1 MEEKERLE
9 KLNNYI
15 DILNDCRYEN
25 CVDLKSF
32 DACEGD
38 LDKDEIYKTC
48 LRKVRGQTIKCGDSF
63 IGRDRYLW
71 LEKTVK
77 IPEKQEDY
85 IPVGLFDFGK
95 TGVNN
100 KFGFESLLY
109 VNEKPYQAVD
119 GNHQEVY
126 FDLVAGRKVKL
137 TFLLWSG
144 LEGGGPKKKLKHT
157 INSAKIGL
165 LNLKTDEL
173 YYLLKNL
180 SDTLIIIEDK
190 RIKKELNIIIDNTL
204 DLLDN
209 NSISKALN
217 YLKASLKKIK
227 NNRQET
233 IYITG
238 HSHIDVMWLWRLKH
252 TREKIQRTFSTV
264 IKLMNE
270 YPEFKFIQSQ
280 PQLYKFLKED
290 NKILAKQVEN
300 KINNKQWE
308 IEGGMWLEADCN
320 IPSGESL
327 VRQFIHGTNYALK
340 EYGKK
345 CEYLWLPDVFG
356 YSYALPQIMK
366 LCDIN
371 TFMTTK
377 ISWNQV
383 NSMPNDL
390 FYWKGID
397 GTKILT
403 YFMNT
408 PNNNVRSV
416 KYGKVSNYSAEITP
430 IVVYGAWE
438 RFKNKDLSKD
448 LLIAYGYGDGGG
460 GPSRNLIKNAK
471 AIEKIPGL
479 PKIKFA
485 FPSELFKKLHQ
496 NVKDKDVPVWD
507 NELYLELHRGTY
519 TTEAN
524 SKKTNRKL
532 EYALLENEI
541 LASLVSL
548 NGKKYNKKVLD
559 NAWEDLL
566 LCQFH
571 DNLPGS
577 SIKEVYDDTK
587 ITYKNIKNNLDE
599 LEKENSSY
607 LFNKQKDTYTLY
619 RYADINNDELISIK
633 EKRNG
638 YFLDEEGNVLD
649 SQKENDK
656 YLIKTS
662 LKPYKPTLIRFIEG
676 KLNNKTIKTFDLK
689 HKTIETPF
697 YKIKWNKKGFLSS
710 IFDKENNKEVLDG
723 QGNILRAYVNRPKE
737 HDAWDI
743 DIEYLDKYD
752 DVKFDEVNIKEEGLL
767 RSVIEFKYHFNDS
780 IITQD
785 LIVYKD
791 NRRIDFKTHVS
802 WHEDHRLLRSL
813 FELNIDS
820 KKANYDIQ
828 FGHLERNTHWN
839 NSWDKAKFEVCAHK
853 WMDYSDKQYG
863 ISLLNDCKYGYSAIN
878 KTIGITL
885 LNSPKFPNPYADMG
899 EHDFTYSLLPHKN
912 KLGLSTID
920 EAILLNEPTK
930 VYKGK
935 TNDLRSILI
944 KNNDAVKI
952 DAFKKAEDNDGYILH
967 LHEVLGKKTKF
978 KIESDYAI
986 KKYCECNLLEENKRI
1001 IKDNKIEMEIKPFEI
1016 KAFRI
1021 WFS

>member
-15 DILNDCRYEN
+15 DILNDHRYEK
-25 CVDLKSF
+25 CVDLESF
-32 DACEGD
+32 DACEGN
-38 LDKDEIYKTC
+38 LDKDEVYNTC
-48 LRKVRGQTIKCGDSF
+48 LKKVRGKIVKCGDSF

-71 LEKTVK
+71 LEKTVA
-77 IPEKQEDY
+77 IPDKQEGY
-85 IPVGLFDFGK
+85 VPVGRFDFGK

-190 RIKKELNIIIDNTL
+190 KIKKELNIIIDNTL

-209 NSISKALN
+209 NSISKALK
-217 YLKASLKKIK
+217 YLKASLKKVK

-238 HSHIDVMWLWRLKH
+238 HSHIDVVWLWRLKH

-290 NKILAKQVEN
+290 NKTLAKQVEN

-327 VRQFIHGTNYALK
+327 VRQFIHGTNYILK

-366 LCDIN
+366 LCDID

-408 PNNNVRSV
+408 PNNNLRSV

-471 AIEKIPGL
+471 AIEEIPGL

-485 FPSELFKKLHQ
+485 FPSELFRKLHQ
-496 NVKDKDVPVWD
+496 NVKTKDVPVWD
-507 NELYLELHRGTY
+507 NELYLELHRATY

-524 SKKTNRKL
+524 SKKMNRKL
-532 EYALLENEI
+532 EFALLENEI
-541 LASLVSL
+541 LASLASL
-548 NGKKYNKKVLD
+548 NGQKYNKKVLD
-559 NAWEDLL
+559 NAWEELL

-587 ITYKNIKNNLDE
+587 ITYKNIKKNLDV

-607 LFNKQKDTYTLY
+607 LFSSKKDKYTLL
-619 RYADINNDELISIK
+619 RFADINNDELISIK
-633 EKRNG
+633 EKRDG
-638 YFLDEEGNVLD
+638 YFLDEKGNVLE
-649 SQKENDK
+649 SQKENDT
-656 YLIKTS
+656 YLIKVF
-662 LKPYKPTLIRFIEG
+662 LKPYTPTVISFKEA
-676 KLNNKTIKTFDLK
+676 KLNNKIIKTFDIK

-710 IFDKENNKEVLDG
+710 IFDKENNFEVLAG

-752 DVKFDEVNIKEEGLL
+752 DVVFDEVKIKEEGLL
-767 RSVIEFKYHFNDS
+767 RSVIEFKYHFNES
-780 IITQD
+780 SITQD
-785 LIVYKD
+785 LIIYKN

-820 KKANYDIQ
+820 KKASYDIQ
-828 FGHLERNTHWN
+828 FGHLKRNTHWR
-839 NSWDKAKFEVCAHK
+839 NSWDKAKFEVCGHK
-853 WMDYSDKQYG
+853 WMDYSDKDYG
-863 ISLLNDCKYGYSAIN
+863 VSLLNDCKYGYSAID

-899 EHDFTYSLLPHKN
+899 EHDFTYALLPHKG
-912 KLGLSTID
+912 KLGLTTID
-920 EAILLNEPTK
+920 EAILLNEHTK

-935 TNDLRSILI
+935 PNDLRSILI
-944 KNNDAVKI
+944 KDNDSVKI

-967 LHEVLGKKTKF
+967 VHEVLGKNAKCR
-978 KIESDYAI
+978 IESDYSI
-986 KKYCECNLLEENKRI
+986 KKYCECNLLEENKEI
-1001 IKDNKIEMEIKPFEI
+1001 ILDNKIEMEIKPFEI

-1021 WFS
+1021 WFR